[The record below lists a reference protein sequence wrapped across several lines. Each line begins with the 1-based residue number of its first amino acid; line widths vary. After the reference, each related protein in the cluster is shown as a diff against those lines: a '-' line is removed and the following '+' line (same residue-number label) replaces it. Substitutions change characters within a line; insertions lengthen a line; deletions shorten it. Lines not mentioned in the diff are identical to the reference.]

1 MSTNTLESRLHAA
14 VAKVRENWRGTRFID
29 GLEPGPAGTA
39 ALLDVARLY
48 RANRLEIGRLRL
60 LGGRAVAGLFFDPSL
75 RTHTSMEVASGRLGA
90 HFVYL
95 QAGGNGAGTW
105 TMEFEDG
112 VVMNG
117 NAQEH
122 VREAAPVLSS
132 YADVLAVRAFP
143 KGEAHDREE
152 RVIRSFAAHA
162 GSPLINLESALAH
175 PCQGLADQLTLSD
188 LGGGSFAGRKVC
200 LTWAP
205 HPRPLPQA
213 VPLSVVRAAVLGGAD
228 LHIANPEG
236 FDLDSEEI
244 ERVRSFC
251 GDTGAKITH
260 TRDPDAAASG
270 ALAVYAKGW
279 GAAVRDQHT
288 ERVAGLGDWTV
299 NAARM
304 KSATA
309 FLHCLPVR
317 RNVIVTDDVLDGPK
331 SRVVPQAANREPV
344 QAALLLSWLL

>member
-1 MSTNTLESRLHAA
+1 MTTLESRLHTA
-14 VAKVRENWRGTRFID
+14 VAKARSHWRGTRFID
-29 GLEPGPAGTA
+29 GLEPGPQGTA
-39 ALLDVARLY
+39 ALLDVARIY

-60 LGGRAVAGLFFDPSL
+60 LAGRAVAGLFFDPSL
-75 RTHTSMEVASGRLGA
+75 RTHTSMEVATGRLGA

-95 QAGGNGAGTW
+95 QTGQPGAGTW

-112 VVMNG
+112 VVMDG

-143 KGEAHDREE
+143 KGEVHDREE
-152 RVIRSFAAHA
+152 RVIRAFSAHA

-188 LGGGSFAGRKVC
+188 LGGGDFAGRKVC

-205 HPRPLPQA
+205 HPRALPQA
-213 VPLSVVRAAVLGGAD
+213 VPLSVLRAAVLGGAD

-236 FDLDSEEI
+236 FDLDAEEV
-244 ERVRSFC
+244 ERARSFC
-251 GDTGAKITH
+251 GDTGARVTM
-260 TRDPDAAASG
+260 TRDPDAAAHG

-279 GAAVRDQHT
+279 GAQDRASHG
-288 ERVAGLGDWTV
+288 ERVAKLGHWTV
-299 NAARM
+299 GAERM
-304 KSATA
+304 KTATA

-317 RNVIVTDDVLDGPK
+317 RNVIVTDEVIDGPK
-331 SRVVPQAANREPV
+331 SRVIPQAANREPV
-344 QAALLLSWLL
+344 QAALLLTWLL

>member
-1 MSTNTLESRLHAA
+1 MSTLDSRLHAA
-14 VAKVRENWRGTRFID
+14 VARVREDWRGTRFID
-29 GLEPGPAGTA
+29 GLEPGAAGTA

-48 RANRLEIGRLRL
+48 RANRLEIGRMRL

-75 RTHTSMEVASGRLGA
+75 RTHTSMEVAAGRLGA

-95 QAGGNGAGTW
+95 QTGQGGAGTW
-105 TMEFEDG
+105 TLEFEDG
-112 VVMNG
+112 VVMDG

-152 RVIRSFAAHA
+152 RVMRAFSNYA
-162 GSPLINLESALAH
+162 GAPLINLESALAH

-188 LGGGSFAGRKVC
+188 LGGGNFAGRKVC

-228 LHIANPEG
+228 LHVACPEG
-236 FDLDSEEI
+236 FDLDGEEM
-244 ERVRSFC
+244 ERARSFC
-251 GDTGAKITH
+251 TDTGAKVTV
-260 TRDPDAAASG
+260 TRDPDAAADG

-279 GAAVRDQHT
+279 GANDRASHT
-288 ERVAGLGDWTV
+288 ERVAGLGRWTV
-299 NAARM
+299 GAARM
-304 KSATA
+304 RTATA

-317 RNVIVTDDVLDGPK
+317 RNVIVTDEVLDGPK

>member
-1 MSTNTLESRLHAA
+1 MTTLESRLHAA
-14 VAKVRENWRGTRFID
+14 VAKVREHWRGTRFID
-29 GLEPGPAGTA
+29 GLEPGPAGVA

-48 RANRLEIGRLRL
+48 RANRLEIGRMRL

-75 RTHTSMEVASGRLGA
+75 RTHTSMEVATGRLGA

-95 QAGGNGAGTW
+95 QGGQGTW

-112 VVMNG
+112 AVMNG
-117 NAQEH
+117 AAQEH

-152 RVIRSFAAHA
+152 RVIRAFSAHA

-188 LGGGSFAGRKVC
+188 LGGGGFAGRKVC

-213 VPLSVVRAAVLGGAD
+213 VPLSVVRAAILGGAD
-228 LHIANPEG
+228 LHVAAPEG
-236 FDLDSEEI
+236 FDLDAEEL
-244 ERVRSFC
+244 ERARSFC
-251 GDTGAKITH
+251 DDTGAKVTL
-260 TRDPDAAASG
+260 TRDPDAAADG

-279 GAAVRDQHT
+279 GAQVREQHS
-288 ERVAGLGDWTV
+288 ERVAGLGSWTV
-299 NAARM
+299 GASRM

-317 RNVIVTDDVLDGPK
+317 RNVIVTDEVLDGPK
-331 SRVVPQAANREPV
+331 SRVIPQAANREPV
-344 QAALLLSWLL
+344 QAALLLAWLL

>member
-1 MSTNTLESRLHAA
+1 MSTLESRLHSA
-14 VAKVRENWRGTRFID
+14 VARVRDNWRGTRFID
-29 GLEPGPAGTA
+29 GLEPGVAGTA
-39 ALLDVARLY
+39 ALLDLARLY
-48 RANRLEIGRLRL
+48 RANRLEIGRMRL

-75 RTHTSMEVASGRLGA
+75 RTHTSMEVAAGRLGA

-95 QAGGNGAGTW
+95 QTGQGGGGTW
-105 TMEFEDG
+105 AMEFEDG

-143 KGEAHDREE
+143 KGHAHDREE
-152 RVIRSFAAHA
+152 RVIRAFAAYA
-162 GSPLINLESALAH
+162 GSPLINLESALSH

-188 LGGGSFAGRKVC
+188 LGGGNFAGRKVC

-228 LHIANPEG
+228 LHVACPEG
-236 FDLDSEEI
+236 FDLDAEEMD
-244 ERVRSFC
+244 RVGSFC
-251 GDTGAKITH
+251 ADTGAKVTV
-260 TRDPDAAASG
+260 TRDPDAAADG
-270 ALAVYAKGW
+270 AIAVYAKGW
-279 GAAVRDQHT
+279 AANDRESHAD
-288 ERVAGLGDWTV
+288 RVAGLGHWTV
-299 NAARM
+299 GAARM
-304 KSATA
+304 RSATA

-317 RNVIVTDDVLDGPK
+317 RNVIVTDEVLDGPK
-331 SRVVPQAANREPV
+331 SRVIPQAANREPV
-344 QAALLLSWLL
+344 QAALLLNWLL

>member
-1 MSTNTLESRLHAA
+1 MNTLESRLHAA
-14 VAKVRENWRGTRFID
+14 VARVRENWRGTRFID
-29 GLEPGPAGTA
+29 GLEPGPAGTN

-60 LGGRAVAGLFFDPSL
+60 LGGRAIAGLFFDPSL
-75 RTHTSMEVASGRLGA
+75 RTHTSMEVATGRLGA

-95 QAGGNGAGTW
+95 QAGQGGGGTW
-105 TMEFEDG
+105 NMEFEDG

-117 NAQEH
+117 TAQEH

-143 KGEAHDREE
+143 KGDAHDREE
-152 RVIRSFAAHA
+152 RVIRSFSAHA

-188 LGGGSFAGRKVC
+188 LGGGSFARRKVC

-205 HPRPLPQA
+205 HPKPLPQA

-228 LHIANPEG
+228 LHVAAPEG
-236 FDLDSEEI
+236 FDLDAEEM
-244 ERVRSFC
+244 ERARSFC
-251 GDTGAKITH
+251 ADTGASITM
-260 TRDPDAAASG
+260 TRDPDAAANG

-279 GAAVRDQHT
+279 GAERRDEHA
-288 ERVAGLGDWTV
+288 ERVADLGHWTV
-299 NAARM
+299 GAARM
-304 KSATA
+304 KNATS

-317 RNVIVTDDVLDGPK
+317 RNVIVTDEVIDGPK

-344 QAALLLSWLL
+344 QAALLLAWLL

>member
-1 MSTNTLESRLHAA
+1 MTTLESRLHTA
-14 VAKVRENWRGTRFID
+14 VAKVRDNWRGTRFID
-29 GLEPGPAGTA
+29 GLEPGVAGTA

-48 RANRLEIGRLRL
+48 RANRLDIGRLRL

-75 RTHTSMEVASGRLGA
+75 RTHPSMEVAAGRLGA

-95 QAGGNGAGTW
+95 QTGGAGHTW

-143 KGEAHDREE
+143 KGEANDREE
-152 RVIRSFAAHA
+152 RVMRSFSAYA

-188 LGGGSFAGRKVC
+188 LGGGGFAGRKVC

-205 HPRPLPQA
+205 HPRPRPQA

-228 LHIANPEG
+228 LHVAAPEG
-236 FDLDSEEI
+236 FDLDAEEM
-244 ERVRSFC
+244 ERARSFC
-251 GDTGAKITH
+251 ADTGAKITT
-260 TRDPDAAASG
+260 TRDPDAAADG

-279 GAAVRDQHT
+279 GANDRASHS
-288 ERVAGLGDWTV
+288 ERVAGLGAWTV
-299 NAARM
+299 GAERM
-304 KSATA
+304 KNVTA

-317 RNVIVTDDVLDGPK
+317 RNVIVTDEVLDGPK

-344 QAALLLSWLL
+344 QAALLLTWLL

>member
-1 MSTNTLESRLHAA
+1 MSTTLESRLHTA
-14 VAKVRENWRGTRFID
+14 VARVRQHWKGIRFLD
-29 GLEPGPAGTA
+29 GLEPGYEGTE
-39 ALLDVARLY
+39 ALLDLARLY
-48 RANRLEIGRLRL
+48 RANRLEIGRMRL

-95 QAGGNGAGTW
+95 QGGSGTW
-105 TMEFEDG
+105 ALEYDDG

-117 NAQEH
+117 AAAEH
-122 VREAAPVLSS
+122 IREAAPVLST

-143 KGEAHDREE
+143 KSADLDREE
-152 RVIRSFAAHA
+152 QVMRKFGAYASA
-162 GSPLINLESALAH
+162 PLINLESALAH

-188 LGGGSFAGRKVC
+188 LGGGGFKGRKVC

-228 LHIANPEG
+228 LHIACPEG
-236 FDLDSEEI
+236 FDLHRGEL
-244 ERVRSFC
+244 ERAESFC
-251 GDTGAKITH
+251 ADTGARITV
-260 TRDPDAAASG
+260 TRDQAAAADG

-279 GAAVRDQHT
+279 SAGDRETHA
-288 ERVAGLGDWTV
+288 ERVAGLGAWTV
-299 NAARM
+299 DAARM
-304 KSATA
+304 ERAGA

-317 RNVIVTDDVLDGPK
+317 RNVIVTDEVLDGPK
-331 SRVVPQAANREPV
+331 SRVIPQAGNREPV
-344 QAALLLSWLL
+344 QAALLLSWML

>member
-1 MSTNTLESRLHAA
+1 MSTLESRLHTA
-14 VAKVRENWRGTRFID
+14 VAKVRAHWRGTRFID
-29 GLEPGPAGTA
+29 GLEPGPEGVA

-48 RANRLEIGRLRL
+48 RANRLEIGRMRL

-75 RTHTSMEVASGRLGA
+75 RTHTSMEVAAGRLGA

-95 QAGGNGAGTW
+95 QTGGGGGHTW

-143 KGEAHDREE
+143 KGDVHDREE
-152 RVIRSFAAHA
+152 RVIRSFSAYA
-162 GSPLINLESALAH
+162 GSPLINLESALSH

-188 LGGGSFAGRKVC
+188 LGGGGFAGRKVC
-200 LTWAP
+200 LSWAP
-205 HPRPLPQA
+205 HPRHLPQA

-236 FDLDSEEI
+236 FDLDAEEI
-244 ERVRSFC
+244 ERARSFC

-260 TRDPDAAASG
+260 TRDPGAAADG

-279 GAAVRDQHT
+279 GSEVRGEHAD
-288 ERVAGLGDWTV
+288 RVANLGNWTV
-299 NAARM
+299 DADRM
-304 KSATA
+304 KTATA

-317 RNVIVTDDVLDGPK
+317 RNVIVTDEVIDGPK

>member
-1 MSTNTLESRLHAA
+1 MSTLESRLHAA
-14 VAKVRENWRGTRFID
+14 VAKVRAHWRGTRFID
-29 GLEPGPAGTA
+29 GLEPGAAGTE

-48 RANRLEIGRLRL
+48 RANRLEIGRMRL

-75 RTHTSMEVASGRLGA
+75 RTHTSMEVATGRLGA

-95 QAGGNGAGTW
+95 QGGQGTW

-112 VVMNG
+112 VVMDG
-117 NAQEH
+117 AAQEH

-143 KGEAHDREE
+143 KGEVHDREE
-152 RVIRSFAAHA
+152 RVIRAFSAHA

-188 LGGGSFAGRKVC
+188 LGGGNFAGRKVC

-205 HPRPLPQA
+205 HPKPLPQA

-228 LHIANPEG
+228 LHVAAPEG
-236 FDLDSEEI
+236 FDLDAEEMA
-244 ERVRSFC
+244 RARSFC
-251 GDTGAKITH
+251 ADTGAKVTV
-260 TRDPDAAASG
+260 TRDPDAAAHG

-279 GAAVRDQHT
+279 GAEVRSQHT
-288 ERVAGLGDWTV
+288 ERVAGLGSWTV
-299 NAARM
+299 GAARM
-304 KSATA
+304 KTATA

-317 RNVIVTDDVLDGPK
+317 RNVIVTDEVIDGPK

-344 QAALLLSWLL
+344 QAALLLAWLL

>member
-1 MSTNTLESRLHAA
+1 MSTLESRLHSA
-14 VAKVRENWRGTRFID
+14 VARVRDHWRGTRFID

-39 ALLDVARLY
+39 ALLDVARIY

-60 LGGRAVAGLFFDPSL
+60 LGGGAVAGLFFDPSL
-75 RTHTSMEVASGRLGA
+75 RTHTSMEVAAGRLGA

-95 QAGGNGAGTW
+95 QAGAGGASTW

-117 NAQEH
+117 AAQEH

-143 KGEAHDREE
+143 KGEVHDREE
-152 RVIRSFAAHA
+152 RVIRSFSAYA
-162 GSPLINLESALAH
+162 GSPLINLESALSH

-188 LGGGSFAGRKVC
+188 LGGGNFAGRKVC

-236 FDLDSEEI
+236 FDLDGEELA
-244 ERVRSFC
+244 RARSFC
-251 GDTGAKITH
+251 ADTGARITL
-260 TRDPDAAASG
+260 TRDPDAAADG

-279 GAAVRDQHT
+279 GAQVREEHT
-288 ERVAGLGDWTV
+288 ERVAGLGHWTV
-299 NAARM
+299 GADRM
-304 KSATA
+304 KTATA

-317 RNVIVTDDVLDGPK
+317 RNVIVTDAVLDGPK
-331 SRVVPQAANREPV
+331 SRVIPQAANREPV